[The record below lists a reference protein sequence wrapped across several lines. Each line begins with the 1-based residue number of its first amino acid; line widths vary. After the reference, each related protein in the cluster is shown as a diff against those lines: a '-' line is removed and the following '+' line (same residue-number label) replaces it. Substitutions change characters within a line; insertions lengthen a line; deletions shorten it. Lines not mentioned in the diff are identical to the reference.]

1 MDQTSNNQNE
11 SDEIKMSR
19 GSVDANEGS
28 LGSGKKKSRFGIG
41 VLVGIVIGAVIITG
55 VWGAAKVVSAV
66 FFKGNFATE
75 STSRSDMEHKLDRLN
90 ALIEKYYLYEDEI
103 DKDALVEGIY
113 SGYAG
118 ALGDPYTEYYD
129 EQEAKEL
136 FETTN
141 GEFFG
146 IGASMS
152 KQLGT
157 DEITIVNV
165 YEDSPADKAGL
176 KSGDIL
182 YKVDEHETAGYELD
196 TVVSWIKGEKG
207 TSVVLHVLRDGKE
220 VEVTAVR
227 DKIEVQTV
235 AYEMKEDQIGYIAV
249 SEFDSVTYHQFETAL
264 EDLEK
269 QGMQGL
275 IVDLRNNPGGS
286 LDTVTNMLR
295 LLLPEG
301 TIVSTKDKNGKTDE
315 ITCDGT
321 HEFKKPIAVLVNQY
335 SASASE
341 IFSGAVQDYGI
352 GEIVGMTTYGKGVV
366 QQLMDLG
373 DGTCLK
379 MTIAEYYT
387 PNGRSINGKGVEPD
401 VEVEYEYD
409 ENNPEADTQ
418 LEKALEV
425 VKDQNK

>member
-141 GEFFG
+141 GELFG

-269 QGMQGL
+269 QGMKGL
-275 IVDLRNNPGGS
+275 VIDLRNNPGGNF
-286 LDTVTNMLR
+286 DTVTDMLK

-301 TIVSTKDKNGKTDE
+301 VIVSTKDKEGNVE
-315 ITCDGT
+315 EVTCDGAN
-321 HEFKKPIAVLVNQY
+321 EFDKPLAVLVNQY

>member
-146 IGASMS
+146 IGVSMS

-269 QGMQGL
+269 QGMKGL
-275 IVDLRNNPGGS
+275 VIDLRNNPGGNF
-286 LDTVTNMLR
+286 DTVTDMLK

-301 TIVSTKDKNGKTDE
+301 VIVSTKDKEGNVE
-315 ITCDGT
+315 EVTCDGAN
-321 HEFKKPIAVLVNQY
+321 EFDKPLAVLVNQY

>member
-90 ALIEKYYLYEDEI
+90 ALIEKYY
-103 DKDALVEGIY
+103 KDALVEGIY

-269 QGMQGL
+269 QGMKGL
-275 IVDLRNNPGGS
+275 VIDLRNNPGGNF
-286 LDTVTNMLR
+286 DTVTDMLK

-301 TIVSTKDKNGKTDE
+301 VIVSTKDKEGNVE
-315 ITCDGT
+315 EVTCDGAN
-321 HEFKKPIAVLVNQY
+321 EFDKPLAVLVNQY

>member
-1 MDQTSNNQNE
+1 MNENRGMKNMDQTSNNQNE

-136 FETTN
+136 FVTTN

-269 QGMQGL
+269 QGMKGL
-275 IVDLRNNPGGS
+275 VIDLRNNPGGNF
-286 LDTVTNMLR
+286 DTVTDMLK

-301 TIVSTKDKNGKTDE
+301 VIVSTKDKEGNVE
-315 ITCDGT
+315 EVTCDGAN
-321 HEFKKPIAVLVNQY
+321 EFDKPLAVLVNQY

-366 QQLMDLG
+366 Q
-373 DGTCLK
+373 
-379 MTIAEYYT
+379 
-387 PNGRSINGKGVEPD
+387 
-401 VEVEYEYD
+401 
-409 ENNPEADTQ
+409 
-418 LEKALEV
+418 
-425 VKDQNK
+425 

>member
-19 GSVDANEGS
+19 GSVDANEGY
-28 LGSGKKKSRFGIG
+28 LGSVKKKSRFGIG
-41 VLVGIVIGAVIITG
+41 VLVGIVTGAVIITG
-55 VWGAAKVVSAV
+55 VWVAANAVSAA

-269 QGMQGL
+269 QGMKGL
-275 IVDLRNNPGGS
+275 VIDLRNNPGGNF
-286 LDTVTNMLR
+286 DTVTDMLK

-301 TIVSTKDKNGKTDE
+301 VIVSTKDKEGNVE
-315 ITCDGT
+315 EVTCDGAN
-321 HEFKKPIAVLVNQY
+321 EFDKPLAVLVNQY

>member
-269 QGMQGL
+269 QGMKGL
-275 IVDLRNNPGGS
+275 VIDLRNNPGGNF
-286 LDTVTNMLR
+286 TVTDMLK

-301 TIVSTKDKNGKTDE
+301 VIVSTKDKEGNVE
-315 ITCDGT
+315 EVTCDGAN
-321 HEFKKPIAVLVNQY
+321 EFDKPLAVLVNQY

>member
-136 FETTN
+136 FETPN

-269 QGMQGL
+269 QGMKGL
-275 IVDLRNNPGGS
+275 VIDLRNNPGGNF
-286 LDTVTNMLR
+286 DTVTDMLK

-301 TIVSTKDKNGKTDE
+301 VIVSTKDKEGNVE
-315 ITCDGT
+315 EVTCDGAN
-321 HEFKKPIAVLVNQY
+321 EFDKPLAVLVNQY

>member
-1 MDQTSNNQNE
+1 MN
-11 SDEIKMSR
+11 
-19 GSVDANEGS
+19 AHEGS
-28 LGSGKKKSRFGIG
+28 LGSRKKKSRFGIG
-41 VLVGIVIGAVIITG
+41 LLVGIVIGAVIITG

-207 TSVVLHVLRDGKE
+207 TSVVLRVLRDGKE

-269 QGMQGL
+269 QGMKGL
-275 IVDLRNNPGGS
+275 VIDLRNNPGGNF
-286 LDTVTNMLR
+286 DTVTDMLK

-301 TIVSTKDKNGKTDE
+301 VIVSTKDKEGNVE
-315 ITCDGT
+315 EVTCDGAN
-321 HEFKKPIAVLVNQY
+321 EFDKPLAVLVNQY

>member
-136 FETTN
+136 FETTH

-269 QGMQGL
+269 QGMKGL
-275 IVDLRNNPGGS
+275 VIDLRNNPGGNF
-286 LDTVTNMLR
+286 DTVTDMLK

-301 TIVSTKDKNGKTDE
+301 VIVSTKDKEGNVE
-315 ITCDGT
+315 EVTCDGAN
-321 HEFKKPIAVLVNQY
+321 EFDKPLAVLVNQY

>member
-103 DKDALVEGIY
+103 DKDALVEGIF
-113 SGYAG
+113 SGY
-118 ALGDPYTEYYD
+118 PYTEYYD

-269 QGMQGL
+269 QGMKGL
-275 IVDLRNNPGGS
+275 VIDLRNNPGGNF
-286 LDTVTNMLR
+286 DTVTDMLK

-301 TIVSTKDKNGKTDE
+301 VIVSTKDKEGNVE
-315 ITCDGT
+315 EVTCDGAN
-321 HEFKKPIAVLVNQY
+321 EFDKPLAVLVNQY

>member
-269 QGMQGL
+269 QGMKGL
-275 IVDLRNNPGGS
+275 VIDLRNNPGGNF
-286 LDTVTNMLR
+286 VTDMLK

-301 TIVSTKDKNGKTDE
+301 VIVSTKDKEGNVE
-315 ITCDGT
+315 EVTCDGAN
-321 HEFKKPIAVLVNQY
+321 EFDKPLAVLVNQY

>member
-1 MDQTSNNQNE
+1 MNENRGMKNMDQTSNNQNE

-249 SEFDSVTYHQFETAL
+249 SEFD
-264 EDLEK
+264 
-269 QGMQGL
+269 
-275 IVDLRNNPGGS
+275 LRNNPGGNF
-286 LDTVTNMLR
+286 DTVTDMLKR
-295 LLLPEG
+295 LLPEG
-301 TIVSTKDKNGKTDE
+301 GIVSTKDKEGNGE
-315 ITCDGT
+315 EVTCDGAN
-321 HEFKKPIAVLVNQY
+321 EFDKPLAVLVNQY

>member
-1 MDQTSNNQNE
+1 M
-11 SDEIKMSR
+11 
-19 GSVDANEGS
+19 
-28 LGSGKKKSRFGIG
+28 
-41 VLVGIVIGAVIITG
+41 IGAVIITG

-196 TVVSWIKGEKG
+196 TVVSWIKGEK
-207 TSVVLHVLRDGKE
+207 R
-220 VEVTAVR
+220 
-227 DKIEVQTV
+227 
-235 AYEMKEDQIGYIAV
+235 Y
-249 SEFDSVTYHQFETAL
+249 
-264 EDLEK
+264 
-269 QGMQGL
+269 
-275 IVDLRNNPGGS
+275 
-286 LDTVTNMLR
+286 
-295 LLLPEG
+295 
-301 TIVSTKDKNGKTDE
+301 
-315 ITCDGT
+315 
-321 HEFKKPIAVLVNQY
+321 
-335 SASASE
+335 
-341 IFSGAVQDYGI
+341 
-352 GEIVGMTTYGKGVV
+352 VGCPPCAKRR
-366 QQLMDLG
+366 
-373 DGTCLK
+373 K
-379 MTIAEYYT
+379 
-387 PNGRSINGKGVEPD
+387 RS
-401 VEVEYEYD
+401 
-409 ENNPEADTQ
+409 
-418 LEKALEV
+418 
-425 VKDQNK
+425 

>member
-136 FETTN
+136 FETMN

-269 QGMQGL
+269 QGMKGL
-275 IVDLRNNPGGS
+275 VIDLRNNPGGNF
-286 LDTVTNMLR
+286 DTVTDMLK

-301 TIVSTKDKNGKTDE
+301 VIVSTKDKEGNVE
-315 ITCDGT
+315 EVTCDGAN
-321 HEFKKPIAVLVNQY
+321 EFDKPLAVLVNQY